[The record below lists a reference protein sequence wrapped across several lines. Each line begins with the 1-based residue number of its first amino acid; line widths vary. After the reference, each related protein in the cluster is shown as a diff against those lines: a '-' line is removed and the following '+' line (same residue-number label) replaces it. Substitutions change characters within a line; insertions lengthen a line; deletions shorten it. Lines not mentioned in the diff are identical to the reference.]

1 MIGRFKVL
9 YKIPVLWCLL
19 IVSATTSANDFQVG
33 GHAYL
38 CVQHT
43 LNPNWPEFFA
53 IKVEVVALMAERVRV
68 KVVNHYPLPG
78 RINEEVTPVRGDVMK
93 ISRARVYSQSQA
105 GVSPGNRFEGKPVC
119 SKLMPES

>member
-1 MIGRFKVL
+1 MIDRFRVF
-9 YKIPVLWCLL
+9 YKILALLWLL
-19 IVSATTSANDFQVG
+19 IISGATSANNFQVG

-43 LNPNWPEFFA
+43 LKSNWPEFFA

-78 RINEEVTPVRGDVMK
+78 RTNEEATLVRGDVMK
-93 ISRARVYSQSQA
+93 ISRARVYSKSQA
-105 GVSPGNRFEGKPVC
+105 GVKPGDRFEGKPVC
-119 SKLMPES
+119 SKLMSEY